1 MINLY
6 SINNTEYSKNGDATL
21 QPLRCELTMAIN
33 GGWQLELELPYD
45 KDEKWKLVEEGTV
58 VRVTLGCV
66 REQATVQQRFRVY
79 DYRKTL
85 TSLVAIAF
93 PVAMESTQDAPID
106 NLAITNKTGVEAM
119 ALLQAKTNKYTL
131 YTDITKRGTTS
142 ISNSNLNYA
151 IASGESGCFIDVW
164 GGECVYDNLTYKVL
178 SQIGDKNNA
187 SKYPVIYG
195 RNMTGIDYERDD
207 SGMVTRIYPISS
219 DGIRLNGNGY
229 VDSPIIH
236 NYPIIHARFMSAPYQ
251 LVIDKETDNSATA
264 TATRTALA
272 AIKTASMT
280 PSHDITISL
289 ISGAV
294 RVPFDYIKKHKSGDE
309 NQAGIIDSVQAMA
322 TAEIYHET
330 LKSKANKAIKD
341 GMTDEN
347 NGAFVVADKYL
358 EKNWEWHENTS
369 VTPHAWWY
377 GYEGDGDSVYARNE
391 YIKIG
396 KYYEY
401 FNDDGYWEEYKRI
414 PSIDLYH
421 NDDGSWS
428 IGYREGYYAHNEYV
442 YATVD
447 GTMQEWWYDSD
458 GWYVADSS
466 GASDFGWHGDSSSG
480 IWFGEEDAGSE
491 DKSKYL
497 HDCWAFIDGTY
508 YFFDQYGYTDADPVH
523 SLPDYPW
530 GRQVDEK
537 TGKEW
542 FGNTDKSVGAKW
554 LYNQWI
560 KLDGDYYYVDSEGYV
575 RDENDSVNAVVNAYV
590 TGLASL
596 KTVCNTQRDTLYT
609 LLYQQMTAWCNRQ
622 YEAGIDKPVVT
633 IRVDMADLSKTDEY
647 KDYAQLEKICLGDV
661 VECID
666 SEHGINTQERVI
678 GLTYDCIRGYNKNIV
693 IGHTEASLGSIL
705 STNTGGGSVP
715 SGFDTSA
722 IETALTT
729 QGNAIATLQNGK
741 QDKLTAGENITIVN
755 NVISATGGGHGLE
768 YWIETSESLY
778 RAINEE
784 IYDFSCDDAYLSQ
797 GIDFTMKSAMGG
809 ERNYTS
815 TGKVVAAYGQF
826 WQQYGRTQ
834 ELFTGI
840 VLISTDEDSA
850 KYKCNNIEFAPTTTT
865 IDEHIVYVNT
875 ANYFLYNTTILDDGG
890 LINTGEHE
898 SWNAFVEYVKA
909 NAGIIIYTRILKDA
923 GIGVGDKV
931 VWGGNRYSASDEF
944 PFFVEDNGI
953 VHGKKFIAKGRHK
966 GTSGDT
972 NFIKTQNHEVGNW
985 QNGNGWTRCMV
996 TRISASTAPIVAGHT
1011 SNAHPMIIV
1020 ASLEPIDFEW
1030 GWSDETMQPPYG
1042 VAEWGTA
1049 DTYPLYAG
1057 GYDNCFGYAKETVTY
1072 NGATWYILA
1081 IDTYWWEGGT
1091 AIAGVSVFDFNYYDA
1106 EEPKAGDAGL
1116 ALLATAHATDKTL
1129 VTMEIATEG
1138 DIIKYYTD
1146 EKTIIDID
1154 EDGNAIVNEI
1164 TTAAGS
1170 LTSQMAT
1177 KQNLLTAG
1185 ENITI
1190 VDNVIS
1196 ATGGGGGDANIV
1208 ELTQAEYDALPSS
1221 KLSDD
1226 TLYMVYFDGG
1236 QTLDPNYNYYKYGEN
1251 DEIVVRV
1258 YHEGQADQEV
1268 LWFFN
1273 NWTATALDNS
1283 IPAELQ
1289 AWKPTNTQPIYSDS
1303 YAEVGGAQTS
1313 WVGFYAN
1320 SIRSWNITLATS
1332 YIGKVNAVVN
1342 PFPTSTGQQTNGYY
1356 SPYVYIQDS
1365 PPYTKIY
1372 FNNHEYTHKVTANPS
1387 GTATNTLNK
1396 IEIDGTV
1403 YGISGGGGGGS
1414 HSRTLL
1420 YGTNVTTVGQFKL
1433 NDDISN
1439 YDDIEVVV
1447 GFATGGSKT
1456 TFRFD
1461 ASWFMNSF
1469 PYVAGA
1475 TSSTN
1480 HYLACIYATYYV
1492 RIIMGDSANKLYM
1505 TETNS
1510 LMIEE
1515 VYGIK
1520 YS

>member
-85 TSLVAIAF
+85 KSLVAIAF

-178 SQIGDKNNA
+178 AQIGDKNNA

-219 DGIRLNGNGY
+219 DGIRLNGSGY

-236 NYPIIHARFMSAPYQ
+236 NYPIVHARFMSAPYQ

-280 PSHDITISL
+280 PSHNITISL

-341 GMTDEN
+341 GMMDEN

-358 EKNWEWHENTS
+358 EKNWEWHEDQT
-369 VTPHAWWY
+369 VEPYAWWY
-377 GYEGDGDSVYARNE
+377 GYDAQGVGDSVYARNE

-421 NDDGSWS
+421 NDNGSWS

-442 YATVD
+442 YMTVNEQ
-447 GTMQEWWYDSD
+447 MEEWWYDSD

-542 FGNTDKSVGAKW
+542 FGNTNKSIGAKW

-575 RDENDSVNAVVNAYV
+575 RDENDSVDAVVNAYV

-596 KTVCNTQRDTLYT
+596 KTVCNTQRDTLYA
-609 LLYQQMTAWCNRQ
+609 LLYQQMTAWCNKQ

-647 KDYAQLEKICLGDV
+647 KNYAQLEKICLGDV

-741 QDKLTAGENITIVN
+741 QDKLTAGDNITIVN
-755 NVISATGGGHGLE
+755 NVISATGGGAGLQ
-768 YWIETSESLY
+768 YWHETATRFY
-778 RAINEE
+778 REGIHEGLSADDY
-784 IYDFSCDDAYLSQ
+784 IYTTCNWN
-797 GIDFTMKSAMGG
+797 
-809 ERNYTS
+809 NY
-815 TGKVVAAYGQF
+815 V
-826 WQQYGRTQ
+826 
-834 ELFTGI
+834 
-840 VLISTDEDSA
+840 
-850 KYKCNNIEFAPTTTT
+850 
-865 IDEHIVYVNT
+865 
-875 ANYFLYNTTILDDGG
+875 GG
-890 LINTGEHE
+890 LIQGYEYRKLTEDPTIMGVFGYGSNHNIAIVGLSENAVKWQWRARQSTDD
-898 SWNAFVEYVKA
+898 WNAMA
-909 NAGIIIYTRILKDA
+909 DYT
-923 GIGVGDKV
+923 
-931 VWGGNRYSASDEF
+931 
-944 PFFVEDNGI
+944 
-953 VHGKKFIAKGRHK
+953 
-966 GTSGDT
+966 GTMYNVS
-972 NFIKTQNHEVGNW
+972 F
-985 QNGNGWTRCMV
+985 
-996 TRISASTAPIVAGHT
+996 
-1011 SNAHPMIIV
+1011 
-1020 ASLEPIDFEW
+1020 
-1030 GWSDETMQPPYG
+1030 
-1042 VAEWGTA
+1042 
-1049 DTYPLYAG
+1049 
-1057 GYDNCFGYAKETVTY
+1057 TY
-1072 NGATWYILA
+1072 NGVTWYASIIRVLSGGSGSSGTVEGITYVDNTILPSN
-1081 IDTYWWEGGT
+1081 D
-1091 AIAGVSVFDFNYYDA
+1091 
-1106 EEPKAGDAGL
+1106 DAGAIYL
-1116 ALLATAHATDKTL
+1116 AKHF
-1129 VTMEIATEG
+1129 
-1138 DIIKYYTD
+1138 
-1146 EKTIIDID
+1146 IDID
-1154 EDGNAIVNEI
+1154 NATDEVSVTCEIGTQSYAFKYGGESKIFASIDIDGNAVFKEV
-1164 TTAAGS
+1164 TTDAGS
-1170 LTSQMAT
+1170 LTSQMAS
-1177 KQNLLTAG
+1177 KQDVLTAG
-1185 ENITI
+1185 SNVQINN
-1190 VDNVIS
+1190 NVIS
-1196 ATGGGGGDANIV
+1196 ATDTTYTAGDNIDITNGIISSPNDVLIGASEPTSATGNNGNAYYKYNVTSETIEDQVTLPTFVDDQSTQVAITDFENYTKIKFVYTDINLNIHSDVWNISTLPQTTNPQWGQGGDIFIANGYNYIVCGRDSNGLWIKECGNHLQELYACYDVNDYEVDKEYVKIEGEWYQASSGGGGSGGKITLLASP
-1208 ELTQAEYDALPSS
+1208 PSGS
-1221 KLSDD
+1221 TSFPL
-1226 TLYMVYFDGG
+1226 
-1236 QTLDPNYNYYKYGEN
+1236 
-1251 DEIVVRV
+1251 
-1258 YHEGQADQEV
+1258 
-1268 LWFFN
+1268 
-1273 NWTATALDNS
+1273 
-1283 IPAELQ
+1283 
-1289 AWKPTNTQPIYSDS
+1289 NT
-1303 YAEVGGAQTS
+1303 
-1313 WVGFYAN
+1313 
-1320 SIRSWNITLATS
+1320 NITLAE
-1332 YIGKVNAVVN
+1332 AM
-1342 PFPTSTGQQTNGYY
+1342 TNFDCIMFCPAWSGGSAAIAYPPAIYPVAYFKALTNRAFTYY
-1356 SPYVYIQDS
+1356 
-1365 PPYTKIY
+1365 
-1372 FNNHEYTHKVTANPS
+1372 
-1387 GTATNTLNK
+1387 GTAGYNDVGYVN
-1396 IEIDGTV
+1396 D
-1403 YGISGGGGGGS
+1403 
-1414 HSRTLL
+1414 
-1420 YGTNVTTVGQFKL
+1420 TTVQF
-1433 NDDISN
+1433 
-1439 YDDIEVVV
+1439 
-1447 GFATGGSKT
+1447 
-1456 TFRFD
+1456 FR
-1461 ASWFMNSF
+1461 N
-1469 PYVAGA
+1469 AG
-1475 TSSTN
+1475 
-1480 HYLACIYATYYV
+1480 
-1492 RIIMGDSANKLYM
+1492 
-1505 TETNS
+1505 ETVCNA
-1510 LMIEE
+1510 I
-1515 VYGIK
+1515 YGIK
-1520 YS
+1520 Y

>member
-45 KDEKWKLVEEGTV
+45 KDEKWKLVDIGTV
-58 VRVTLGCV
+58 VRVTLGCI

-131 YTDITKRGTTS
+131 FTDITKRGTTS

-164 GGECVYDNLTYKVL
+164 GGEIVYDNLTFKVL

-219 DGIRLNGNGY
+219 DGIRLNGSGY

-236 NYPIIHARFMSAPYQ
+236 NYPIVHARFMSAPYQ

-264 TATRTALA
+264 TATRTALV
-272 AIKTASMT
+272 AIKTASMS

-294 RVPFDYIKKHKSGDE
+294 RVPFDYIKKNKSGDE

-358 EKNWEWHENTS
+358 EKNWEWHEDTS

-428 IGYREGYYAHNEYV
+428 IGYKEGYYAHNEYV
-442 YATVD
+442 YMTVE
-447 GTMQEWWYDSD
+447 GQMEEWWYDSD

-480 IWFGEEDAGSE
+480 VWFGEEDAGSE

-523 SLPDYPW
+523 SFPDYPW

-542 FGNTDKSVGAKW
+542 FGNTNKSIGAMW

-575 RDENDSVNAVVNAYV
+575 RDENDSVDAVVNAYV

-596 KTVCNTQRDTLYT
+596 KTVCNTQRDTLYA

-647 KDYAQLEKICLGDV
+647 KNYAQLEKICLGDV

-705 STNTGGGSVP
+705 NTNTGGGSVP

-755 NVISATGGGHGLE
+755 NVISAKGGAGL
-768 YWIETSESLY
+768 
-778 RAINEE
+778 
-784 IYDFSCDDAYLSQ
+784 
-797 GIDFTMKSAMGG
+797 
-809 ERNYTS
+809 
-815 TGKVVAAYGQF
+815 QF
-826 WQQYGRTQ
+826 WHETPTRFYREGTH
-834 ELFTGI
+834 EGI
-840 VLISTDEDSA
+840 SGL
-850 KYKCNNIEFAPTTTT
+850 
-865 IDEHIVYVNT
+865 
-875 ANYFLYNTTILDDGG
+875 ANYLKPSNNEIGYW
-890 LINTGEHE
+890 E
-898 SWNAFVEYVKA
+898 S
-909 NAGIIIYTRILKDA
+909 
-923 GIGVGDKV
+923 
-931 VWGGNRYSASDEF
+931 
-944 PFFVEDNGI
+944 
-953 VHGKKFIAKGRHK
+953 
-966 GTSGDT
+966 
-972 NFIKTQNHEVGNW
+972 
-985 QNGNGWTRCMV
+985 GNGWTQAIVIRLTGD
-996 TRISASTAPIVAGHT
+996 TRNVIMGYTTSAGNH
-1011 SNAHPMIIV
+1011 HPHICF
-1020 ASLEPIDFEW
+1020 ASQDVLDFEW
-1030 GWSDETMQPPYG
+1030 AWADGTLHPPYG
-1042 VAEWGTA
+1042 ITSWNNKA
-1049 DTYPLYAG
+1049 TYP
-1057 GYDNCFGYAKETVTY
+1057 VT
-1072 NGATWYILA
+1072 
-1081 IDTYWWEGGT
+1081 
-1091 AIAGVSVFDFNYYDA
+1091 
-1106 EEPKAGDAGL
+1106 AGDYHYVYATGTTTYQGESWNVLLVDCVYWDGGDDIDSTEGITMFSQGAWGHKPSAGEVGL
-1116 ALLATAHATDKTL
+1116 ALLTTAQAKPYVDIITEIGTENYTYKHSSSDKT
-1129 VTMEIATEG
+1129 
-1138 DIIKYYTD
+1138 YSS
-1146 EKTIIDID
+1146 IDT
-1154 EDGNAIVNEI
+1154 DGNAVFKEV
-1164 TTAAGS
+1164 TTDKGS
-1170 LTSQMAT
+1170 LTSQLNA
-1177 KQNLLTAG
+1177 KQNNLTAG
-1185 ENITI
+1185 ANVSING
-1190 VDNVIS
+1190 DVIS
-1196 ATGGGGGDANIV
+1196 ATDTTYSDFAGTAHGLVPANSDSEHKFLRNDGVWAMVSGGGKAWGGYNIPTSDIGSDGDYYYQFNQNDEVAITYVKINGTWYKIEGGDA
-1208 ELTQAEYDALPSS
+1208 
-1221 KLSDD
+1221 
-1226 TLYMVYFDGG
+1226 
-1236 QTLDPNYNYYKYGEN
+1236 
-1251 DEIVVRV
+1251 
-1258 YHEGQADQEV
+1258 
-1268 LWFFN
+1268 
-1273 NWTATALDNS
+1273 
-1283 IPAELQ
+1283 
-1289 AWKPTNTQPIYSDS
+1289 
-1303 YAEVGGAQTS
+1303 
-1313 WVGFYAN
+1313 
-1320 SIRSWNITLATS
+1320 
-1332 YIGKVNAVVN
+1332 
-1342 PFPTSTGQQTNGYY
+1342 
-1356 SPYVYIQDS
+1356 
-1365 PPYTKIY
+1365 
-1372 FNNHEYTHKVTANPS
+1372 
-1387 GTATNTLNK
+1387 
-1396 IEIDGTV
+1396 
-1403 YGISGGGGGGS
+1403 GGGEYCS
-1414 HSRTLL
+1414 S
-1420 YGTNVTTVGQFKL
+1420 YGQFNL
-1433 NDDISN
+1433 DG
-1439 YDDIEVVV
+1439 V
-1447 GFATGGSKT
+1447 GNNVGLEA
-1456 TFRFD
+1456 
-1461 ASWFMNSF
+1461 
-1469 PYVAGA
+1469 
-1475 TSSTN
+1475 
-1480 HYLACIYATYYV
+1480 YL
-1492 RIIMGDSANKLYM
+1492 L
-1505 TETNS
+1505 
-1510 LMIEE
+1510 
-1515 VYGIK
+1515 
-1520 YS
+1520 

>member
-106 NLAITNKTGVEAM
+106 NLVITNKTGVEAM

-178 SQIGDKNNA
+178 AQIGDKNNA

-236 NYPIIHARFMSAPYQ
+236 SYPIVHARFMSAPYQ

-272 AIKTASMT
+272 AIKTASMS
-280 PSHDITISL
+280 PSHNITISL

-358 EKNWEWHENTS
+358 EKNWEWHEDTS

-428 IGYREGYYAHNEYV
+428 IGYKEGYYAHNEYV
-442 YATVD
+442 YMTVE
-447 GTMQEWWYDSD
+447 GQMEEWWYDSD

-542 FGNTDKSVGAKW
+542 FGNTNKSIGAKW

-575 RDENDSVNAVVNAYV
+575 RNENDSVDAVVNAYV

-596 KTVCNTQRDTLYT
+596 KTVCNTQRDTLYA

-705 STNTGGGSVP
+705 STNTSGGSVP

-741 QDKLTAGENITIVN
+741 QDKLTAGDNITIVN
-755 NVISATGGGHGLE
+755 NVISATGGGAGLQ
-768 YWIETSESLY
+768 YWHETTNRFY
-778 RAINEE
+778 REGTHE
-784 IYDFSCDDAYLSQ
+784 
-797 GIDFTMKSAMGG
+797 GISG
-809 ERNYTS
+809 
-815 TGKVVAAYGQF
+815 
-826 WQQYGRTQ
+826 
-834 ELFTGI
+834 L
-840 VLISTDEDSA
+840 
-850 KYKCNNIEFAPTTTT
+850 
-865 IDEHIVYVNT
+865 
-875 ANYFLYNTTILDDGG
+875 ANYLKPSTNEIGYWESGHGWSRCIVVRLKGNPRNVIMGYTLQTGNKHPILCFAS
-890 LINTGEHE
+890 N
-898 SWNAFVEYVKA
+898 
-909 NAGIIIYTRILKDA
+909 
-923 GIGVGDKV
+923 
-931 VWGGNRYSASDEF
+931 SA
-944 PFFVEDNGI
+944 
-953 VHGKKFIAKGRHK
+953 
-966 GTSGDT
+966 
-972 NFIKTQNHEVGNW
+972 
-985 QNGNGWTRCMV
+985 
-996 TRISASTAPIVAGHT
+996 
-1011 SNAHPMIIV
+1011 
-1020 ASLEPIDFEW
+1020 LDFEW
-1030 GWSDETMQPPYG
+1030 GWSNDTLHPPFG
-1042 VAEWGTA
+1042 ITEWQDKSTYPVPTEGYDWYFGYGTA
-1049 DTYPLYAG
+1049 TATYEGTTWNILAVDCLYWDGGDGIDSTDGLSGFSLGKWDNKPDISLVGYDLLDAANAVPYTEVVTEVGTENYAFKYGGDDKTFTYIDIDGNALFKEITTDAGTLTAQMAAKQDNIRAGTNITIGADGKTISATDTTYSDFAGSSHGLVPANSDSEQKFLRNDGVWAMVTGGGKAWG
-1057 GYDNCFGYAKETVTY
+1057 GYSIPTSDIGSDGDYYYQFNQNDEVAITY
-1072 NGATWYILA
+1072 VKINGTWYK
-1081 IDTYWWEGGT
+1081 IDG
-1091 AIAGVSVFDFNYYDA
+1091 
-1106 EEPKAGDAGL
+1106 GDAG
-1116 ALLATAHATDKTL
+1116 
-1129 VTMEIATEG
+1129 
-1138 DIIKYYTD
+1138 
-1146 EKTIIDID
+1146 
-1154 EDGNAIVNEI
+1154 
-1164 TTAAGS
+1164 
-1170 LTSQMAT
+1170 
-1177 KQNLLTAG
+1177 G
-1185 ENITI
+1185 E
-1190 VDNVIS
+1190 
-1196 ATGGGGGDANIV
+1196 
-1208 ELTQAEYDALPSS
+1208 EYCSS
-1221 KLSDD
+1221 
-1226 TLYMVYFDGG
+1226 Y
-1236 QTLDPNYNYYKYGEN
+1236 
-1251 DEIVVRV
+1251 
-1258 YHEGQADQEV
+1258 
-1268 LWFFN
+1268 
-1273 NWTATALDNS
+1273 
-1283 IPAELQ
+1283 
-1289 AWKPTNTQPIYSDS
+1289 
-1303 YAEVGGAQTS
+1303 
-1313 WVGFYAN
+1313 
-1320 SIRSWNITLATS
+1320 
-1332 YIGKVNAVVN
+1332 
-1342 PFPTSTGQQTNGYY
+1342 
-1356 SPYVYIQDS
+1356 
-1365 PPYTKIY
+1365 
-1372 FNNHEYTHKVTANPS
+1372 
-1387 GTATNTLNK
+1387 
-1396 IEIDGTV
+1396 
-1403 YGISGGGGGGS
+1403 
-1414 HSRTLL
+1414 
-1420 YGTNVTTVGQFKL
+1420 GQFNL
-1433 NDDISN
+1433 DGVGNNVGLEDYIS
-1439 YDDIEVVV
+1439 
-1447 GFATGGSKT
+1447 
-1456 TFRFD
+1456 
-1461 ASWFMNSF
+1461 
-1469 PYVAGA
+1469 
-1475 TSSTN
+1475 
-1480 HYLACIYATYYV
+1480 
-1492 RIIMGDSANKLYM
+1492 
-1505 TETNS
+1505 
-1510 LMIEE
+1510 
-1515 VYGIK
+1515 
-1520 YS
+1520 

>member
-45 KDEKWKLVEEGTV
+45 KDEKWKLVDIGTV
-58 VRVTLGCV
+58 VRVTLGCI

-142 ISNSNLNYA
+142 ISNSNLNYV

-164 GGECVYDNLTYKVL
+164 GGEIVYDNLTFKVF

-195 RNMTGIDYERDD
+195 RNMTGIEYERDD

-219 DGIRLNGNGY
+219 DGIRLNGSGY

-236 NYPIIHARFMSAPYQ
+236 NYPIVHARFMSAPYQ

-272 AIKTASMT
+272 AIKTASMSL
-280 PSHDITISL
+280 SHDITISL

-294 RVPFDYIKKHKSGDE
+294 RVPFDYIKKNKSGDE

-341 GMTDEN
+341 GMMDEN

-358 EKNWEWHENTS
+358 EKNWEWHEDTS

-428 IGYREGYYAHNEYV
+428 IGYKEGYYAHNEYV
-442 YATVD
+442 YMTVE
-447 GTMQEWWYDSD
+447 GQMEEWWYDSE

-508 YFFDQYGYTDADPVH
+508 YFFDQYGFTDADPVH

-542 FGNTDKSVGAKW
+542 FGNTNKSIGAKW

-575 RDENDSVNAVVNAYV
+575 RDENDSVDAVVNAYV
-590 TGLASL
+590 TGLANL

-647 KDYAQLEKICLGDV
+647 KNYTQLERICLGDV

-741 QDKLTAGENITIVN
+741 QDKLTAGDNITIVN
-755 NVISATGGGHGLE
+755 NVISATGGAGLQ
-768 YWIETSESLY
+768 YWHE
-778 RAINEE
+778 
-784 IYDFSCDDAYLSQ
+784 
-797 GIDFTMKSAMGG
+797 
-809 ERNYTS
+809 
-815 TGKVVAAYGQF
+815 
-826 WQQYGRTQ
+826 
-834 ELFTGI
+834 
-840 VLISTDEDSA
+840 
-850 KYKCNNIEFAPTTTT
+850 
-865 IDEHIVYVNT
+865 T
-875 ANYFLYNTTILDDGG
+875 ANRFYREGTHEGISGLANYLKPSNNEIGYWQRGQGWSRCIVVRLKGNPRNVIMGYTLQTGNKHPILC
-890 LINTGEHE
+890 
-898 SWNAFVEYVKA
+898 F
-909 NAGIIIYTRILKDA
+909 
-923 GIGVGDKV
+923 
-931 VWGGNRYSASDEF
+931 ASNS
-944 PFFVEDNGI
+944 V
-953 VHGKKFIAKGRHK
+953 
-966 GTSGDT
+966 
-972 NFIKTQNHEVGNW
+972 
-985 QNGNGWTRCMV
+985 
-996 TRISASTAPIVAGHT
+996 
-1011 SNAHPMIIV
+1011 
-1020 ASLEPIDFEW
+1020 LDFEW
-1030 GWSDETMQPPYG
+1030 GWSNNTLNPPYG
-1042 VAEWGTA
+1042 VTEWQDKSTYPVPTEGYDWYFGWGTA
-1049 DTYPLYAG
+1049 TAIYEGTTWNILAVDCLYWDGGDEIDSTDGLSGFSLGKWNNKPDISLVGYDLLETANAVPYTEVVVEIGTDTYAFKYG
-1057 GYDNCFGYAKETVTY
+1057 GD
-1072 NGATWYILA
+1072 
-1081 IDTYWWEGGT
+1081 
-1091 AIAGVSVFDFNYYDA
+1091 
-1106 EEPKAGDAGL
+1106 
-1116 ALLATAHATDKTL
+1116 DKT
-1129 VTMEIATEG
+1129 
-1138 DIIKYYTD
+1138 YTYVD
-1146 EKTIIDID
+1146 T
-1154 EDGNAIVNEI
+1154 DGNALFKEI
-1164 TTAAGS
+1164 TTDAGS
-1170 LTSQMAT
+1170 LTQQMAQ

-1185 ENITI
+1185 SNIQINEGT
-1190 VDNVIS
+1190 IS
-1196 ATGGGGGDANIV
+1196 ATDTTYEEFDGDSAGLVPAVQTQSGKFLKDDGTWDDAGGGTDV
-1208 ELTQAEYDALPSS
+1208 E
-1221 KLSDD
+1221 
-1226 TLYMVYFDGG
+1226 
-1236 QTLDPNYNYYKYGEN
+1236 
-1251 DEIVVRV
+1251 
-1258 YHEGQADQEV
+1258 
-1268 LWFFN
+1268 
-1273 NWTATALDNS
+1273 
-1283 IPAELQ
+1283 
-1289 AWKPTNTQPIYSDS
+1289 
-1303 YAEVGGAQTS
+1303 
-1313 WVGFYAN
+1313 
-1320 SIRSWNITLATS
+1320 
-1332 YIGKVNAVVN
+1332 
-1342 PFPTSTGQQTNGYY
+1342 
-1356 SPYVYIQDS
+1356 
-1365 PPYTKIY
+1365 
-1372 FNNHEYTHKVTANPS
+1372 ANPS
-1387 GTATNTLNK
+1387 GSATNTLTK
-1396 IEIDGTV
+1396 LRIDDTI
-1403 YGISGGGGGGS
+1403 YGISGGGGGSFVDMSIGEYNQLPSADKLDATKLYLLSGTGTDYALIDESAGNVQKEGS
-1414 HSRTLL
+1414 MNFVLTSSSTTAVWNGGSSIGGQVTFAAIDITNIHEIKYELTTGTCYAHNNSNVEEQTTVNFQLIVGILSSVPSSWMNPSSFITKNIHKYTNTTYTQAECTLDVSNYTGVVYIGFMAHGWNATFQNLGYDVEIKTNPIIKYKDVKYAQISNAIL
-1420 YGTNVTTVGQFKL
+1420 YGTSAPIVSGDEIDGDL
-1433 NDDISN
+1433 YILLDSN
-1439 YDDIEVVV
+1439 N
-1447 GFATGGSKT
+1447 SKQGE
-1456 TFRFD
+1456 
-1461 ASWFMNSF
+1461 
-1469 PYVAGA
+1469 Y
-1475 TSSTN
+1475 
-1480 HYLACIYATYYV
+1480 
-1492 RIIMGDSANKLYM
+1492 LYM
-1505 TETNS
+1505 NNS
-1510 LMIEE
+1510 WVQIE
-1515 VYGIK
+1515 
-1520 YS
+1520 

>member
-178 SQIGDKNNA
+178 AQIGDKNNA

-219 DGIRLNGNGY
+219 DGIRLNGSGY
-229 VDSPIIH
+229 VDSPIIL
-236 NYPIIHARFMSAPYQ
+236 NYPIVHARFMSAPYQ

-280 PSHDITISL
+280 PSHNITISL

-294 RVPFDYIKKHKSGDE
+294 RVPFDYIKKNKSGDE

-341 GMTDEN
+341 GMMDEN

-358 EKNWEWHENTS
+358 EKNWEWHEDTS

-377 GYEGDGDSVYARNE
+377 GYEGVGDSVYARNE
-391 YIKIG
+391 YKKIG

-401 FNDDGYWEEYKRI
+401 FNNDGYWEEYKRI

-508 YFFDQYGYTDADPVH
+508 YFFDQYGFTDADPVH

-530 GRQVDEK
+530 DRQVDEK

-542 FGNTDKSVGAKW
+542 FGNPDKSIGAKW

-575 RDENDSVNAVVNAYV
+575 RDENDSVDAVVNAYV

-741 QDKLTAGENITIVN
+741 QDKLTAGDNITIVN
-755 NVISATGGGHGLE
+755 NVISATGGAGLQ
-768 YWIETSESLY
+768 YWHETPTKFY
-778 RAINEE
+778 REGIHEGM
-784 IYDFSCDDAYLSQ
+784 DA
-797 GIDFTMKSAMGG
+797 D
-809 ERNYTS
+809 
-815 TGKVVAAYGQF
+815 
-826 WQQYGRTQ
+826 
-834 ELFTGI
+834 
-840 VLISTDEDSA
+840 
-850 KYKCNNIEFAPTTTT
+850 
-865 IDEHIVYVNT
+865 
-875 ANYFLYNTTILDDGG
+875 ANYK
-890 LINTGEHE
+890 HE
-898 SWNAFVEYVKA
+898 RSFE
-909 NAGIIIYTRILKDA
+909 
-923 GIGVGDKV
+923 IGH
-931 VWGGNRYSASDEF
+931 YL
-944 PFFVEDNGI
+944 NG
-953 VHGKKFIAKGRHK
+953 
-966 GTSGDT
+966 
-972 NFIKTQNHEVGNW
+972 Q
-985 QNGNGWTRCMV
+985 GWSRCMV
-996 TRISASTAPIVAGHT
+996 TRISASSDNIVVGYT
-1011 SNAHPMIIV
+1011 SNAHPMIVV
-1020 ASLEPIDFEW
+1020 ASLDTLDNFQW
-1030 GWSDETMQPPYG
+1030 GWSNNTFDKPYG
-1042 VAEWGTA
+1042 VTEWNNKN
-1049 DTYPLYAG
+1049 TYPLYAG
-1057 GYDNCFGYAKETVTY
+1057 GYENYFGYATGTVTY
-1072 NGATWYILA
+1072 NGETWNILL
-1081 IDTYWWEGGT
+1081 IDTYWWSGGSVMKDAT
-1091 AIAGVSVFDFNYYDA
+1091 IFTFNEYSASEPNVS
-1106 EEPKAGDAGL
+1106 GAGL
-1116 ALLATAHATDKTL
+1116 ALLQQSHASASMEVVTEIGTQSYAFKYGGSGKTF
-1129 VTMEIATEG
+1129 T
-1138 DIIKYYTD
+1138 Y
-1146 EKTIIDID
+1146 IDT
-1154 EDGNAIVNEI
+1154 DGNALFKEI
-1164 TTAAGS
+1164 TTDAGT
-1170 LTSQMAT
+1170 LTQQMAR

-1185 ENITI
+1185 ANIQINGDT
-1190 VDNVIS
+1190 IS
-1196 ATGGGGGDANIV
+1196 AT
-1208 ELTQAEYDALPSS
+1208 
-1221 KLSDD
+1221 D
-1226 TLYMVYFDGG
+1226 TTYEEFDGDSAG
-1236 QTLDPNYNYYKYGEN
+1236 LVPSVTTPTGKY
-1251 DEIVVRV
+1251 
-1258 YHEGQADQEV
+1258 
-1268 LWFFN
+1268 LK
-1273 NWTATALDNS
+1273 DN
-1283 IPAELQ
+1283 
-1289 AWKPTNTQPIYSDS
+1289 
-1303 YAEVGGAQTS
+1303 
-1313 WVGFYAN
+1313 
-1320 SIRSWNITLATS
+1320 
-1332 YIGKVNAVVN
+1332 
-1342 PFPTSTGQQTNGYY
+1342 
-1356 SPYVYIQDS
+1356 
-1365 PPYTKIY
+1365 
-1372 FNNHEYTHKVTANPS
+1372 
-1387 GTATNTLNK
+1387 GTWDTP
-1396 IEIDGTV
+1396 
-1403 YGISGGGGGGS
+1403 SGGGGGGGG
-1414 HSRTLL
+1414 HLTLL
-1420 YGTNVTTVGQFKL
+1420 ASPPSGSTYFPLNTNITL
-1433 NDDISN
+1433 NDDMTN
-1439 YDDIEVVV
+1439 YDCIMFCPAYV
-1447 GFATGGSKT
+1447 GDPSSIAYPP
-1456 TFRFD
+1456 
-1461 ASWFMNSF
+1461 AIF
-1469 PYVAGA
+1469 PVDYFK
-1475 TSSTN
+1475 SLTN
-1480 HYLACIYATYYV
+1480 RAFTYYASAGYNDIGYV
-1492 RIIMGDSANKLYM
+1492 DDTTIIVYRNGGEVCCNA
-1505 TETNS
+1505 
-1510 LMIEE
+1510 

-1520 YS
+1520 Y

>member
-142 ISNSNLNYA
+142 ISNSNVNYA

-178 SQIGDKNNA
+178 AQMGDKNNA

-195 RNMTGIDYERDD
+195 RNMTGIEYERDD

-219 DGIRLNGNGY
+219 DGIRLNGSGY

-236 NYPIIHARFMSAPYQ
+236 NYPIVHARFMSSPYQ

-272 AIKTASMT
+272 AIKTASAL
-280 PSHDITISL
+280 PSHNITISL

-369 VTPHAWWY
+369 ITPHAWWY

-497 HDCWAFIDGTY
+497 HECWAFIDGTY
-508 YFFDQYGYTDADPVH
+508 YFFDQYGFTDADPVH

-542 FGNTDKSVGAKW
+542 FGNTNKSIGAKW

-575 RDENDSVNAVVNAYV
+575 RDEGDSVDAVVNAYA

-596 KTVCNTQRDTLYT
+596 KTVCNTQRDTLYA

-647 KDYAQLEKICLGDV
+647 KNYAQLEKICLGDV

-755 NVISATGGGHGLE
+755 NVISATGGGGHGLE
-768 YWIETSESLY
+768 YWTETSESLY

-784 IYDFSCDDAYLSQ
+784 IYDFSGDAQFLLEN
-797 GIDFTMKSAMGG
+797 GVDIT
-809 ERNYTS
+809 YTS
-815 TGKVVAAYGQF
+815 TYYSPRKYTSSGKAVGALGHYYDGGSNPENGFV
-826 WQQYGRTQ
+826 
-834 ELFTGI
+834 LF
-840 VLISTDEDSA
+840 STDPDAVKVLAELNGLSPQRNEA
-850 KYKCNNIEFAPTTTT
+850 ISISYKGQT
-865 IDEHIVYVNT
+865 IYTNGQIFN
-875 ANYFLYNTTILDDGG
+875 AGSNTTITETSG
-890 LINTGEHE
+890 LVDVGTFDSYSE
-898 SWNAFVEYVKA
+898 FVNYVL
-909 NAGIIIYTRILKDA
+909 NNSGLEIHTELLKQT

-931 VWGGNRYSASDEF
+931 VWGGNRYSSSDEF
-944 PFFVEDNGI
+944 PFYVTDDGL
-953 VHGKKFIAKGRHK
+953 VYGKKHISKGVHD
-966 GTSGDT
+966 GISGDEGT
-972 NFIKTQNHEVGNW
+972 VRIGQEIGNYV
-985 QNGNGWTRCMV
+985 NGDGWTRCLVFRMKN
-996 TRISASTAPIVAGHT
+996 TTAPYIMGVGEQSWDTMQIVIAT
-1011 SNAHPMIIV
+1011 TNQAD
-1020 ASLEPIDFEW
+1020 LDFEW
-1030 GWSDETMQPPYG
+1030 GYSNNTLTEPYG
-1042 VAEWGTA
+1042 VEEWFDKDEYT
-1049 DTYPLYAG
+1049 G
-1057 GYDNCFGYAKETVTY
+1057 GYDTASVTY
-1072 NGATWYILA
+1072 NGKTWYCLQIHPARKYGFGCAISGISKVFSAAYNDDAATNGLKLLQA
-1081 IDTYWWEGGT
+1081 CHAVDHIEVITEIGTENYAFKYGGDYTDITYIDT
-1091 AIAGVSVFDFNYYDA
+1091 
-1106 EEPKAGDAGL
+1106 
-1116 ALLATAHATDKTL
+1116 
-1129 VTMEIATEG
+1129 
-1138 DIIKYYTD
+1138 
-1146 EKTIIDID
+1146 
-1154 EDGNAIVNEI
+1154 DGNALFKEI
-1164 TTAAGS
+1164 TTDAGS
-1170 LTSQMAT
+1170 LTSQMAR

-1185 ENITI
+1185 ENIQINGDT
-1190 VDNVIS
+1190 IS
-1196 ATGGGGGDANIV
+1196 ATDTTYEEFDGNGAGLVPAVQTQSGKFLKDDGTWADAGGGGG
-1208 ELTQAEYDALPSS
+1208 S
-1221 KLSDD
+1221 
-1226 TLYMVYFDGG
+1226 
-1236 QTLDPNYNYYKYGEN
+1236 
-1251 DEIVVRV
+1251 
-1258 YHEGQADQEV
+1258 
-1268 LWFFN
+1268 
-1273 NWTATALDNS
+1273 
-1283 IPAELQ
+1283 
-1289 AWKPTNTQPIYSDS
+1289 
-1303 YAEVGGAQTS
+1303 
-1313 WVGFYAN
+1313 
-1320 SIRSWNITLATS
+1320 
-1332 YIGKVNAVVN
+1332 
-1342 PFPTSTGQQTNGYY
+1342 
-1356 SPYVYIQDS
+1356 
-1365 PPYTKIY
+1365 
-1372 FNNHEYTHKVTANPS
+1372 
-1387 GTATNTLNK
+1387 
-1396 IEIDGTV
+1396 
-1403 YGISGGGGGGS
+1403 GS

-1420 YGTNVTTVGQFKL
+1420 YDTNVTTAGQFTL
-1433 NDDISN
+1433 NDDLSN

-1461 ASWFMNSF
+1461 ANWFINEF

-1480 HYLACIYATYYV
+1480 HYLANVYDQYYI
-1492 RIIMGDSANKLYM
+1492 RLIMGDSINKLYM
-1505 TETNS
+1505 TETNY

-1520 YS
+1520 Y

>member
-45 KDEKWKLVEEGTV
+45 NDEKWKLVEEGTV
-58 VRVTLGCV
+58 VRVTLGCI

-85 TSLVAIAF
+85 KSLVVIAF

-131 YTDITKRGTTS
+131 YTDITKSGTTS

-178 SQIGDKNNA
+178 AQIGDKNNA

-229 VDSPIIH
+229 VNSPIIL
-236 NYPIIHARFMSAPYQ
+236 NYPIVHARFMSAPYQ

-272 AIKTASMT
+272 AIKTSSMT
-280 PSHDITISL
+280 PSHNITISL

-322 TAEIYHET
+322 TAELYHET

-341 GMTDEN
+341 GMMDEN

-358 EKNWEWHENTS
+358 EKNWEWHEDTS

-442 YATVD
+442 YMTVE
-447 GTMQEWWYDSD
+447 GQMEEWWYDSD

-575 RDENDSVNAVVNAYV
+575 RDEGDSVDAVVNAYV

-596 KTVCNTQRDTLYT
+596 KTVCNTQRDTLYA

-647 KDYAQLEKICLGDV
+647 KNYSQLEKICLGDV

-755 NVISATGGGHGLE
+755 NVISAAGGAGLQ
-768 YWIETSESLY
+768 YWHE
-778 RAINEE
+778 
-784 IYDFSCDDAYLSQ
+784 
-797 GIDFTMKSAMGG
+797 
-809 ERNYTS
+809 
-815 TGKVVAAYGQF
+815 
-826 WQQYGRTQ
+826 
-834 ELFTGI
+834 
-840 VLISTDEDSA
+840 
-850 KYKCNNIEFAPTTTT
+850 
-865 IDEHIVYVNT
+865 T
-875 ANYFLYNTTILDDGG
+875 ANRFYREGV
-890 LINTGEHE
+890 HE
-898 SWNAFVEYVKA
+898 GISGDEGTVKVGQEIGNYV
-909 NAGIIIYTRILKDA
+909 
-923 GIGVGDKV
+923 VGD
-931 VWGGNRYSASDEF
+931 
-944 PFFVEDNGI
+944 
-953 VHGKKFIAKGRHK
+953 
-966 GTSGDT
+966 
-972 NFIKTQNHEVGNW
+972 
-985 QNGNGWTRCMV
+985 GWTRCLVFRMKN
-996 TRISASTAPIVAGHT
+996 TTAPYIMGIGEQSWDTMQIVIAT
-1011 SNAHPMIIV
+1011 TNQAD
-1020 ASLEPIDFEW
+1020 LDFEW
-1030 GWSDETMQPPYG
+1030 GYSNNTLVEPYG
-1042 VAEWGTA
+1042 VEEWFDKDEYT
-1049 DTYPLYAG
+1049 G
-1057 GYDNCFGYAKETVTY
+1057 GYDTASVTY
-1072 NGATWYILA
+1072 NGKTWYCLQIHPARKYNFGCSISGISKTFSATYNDDAATNGLKLLQA
-1081 IDTYWWEGGT
+1081 CHAVDHVEVVTEIGTDTYAFKYGGDDKTYSYIDT
-1091 AIAGVSVFDFNYYDA
+1091 N
-1106 EEPKAGDAGL
+1106 
-1116 ALLATAHATDKTL
+1116 
-1129 VTMEIATEG
+1129 
-1138 DIIKYYTD
+1138 
-1146 EKTIIDID
+1146 
-1154 EDGNAIVNEI
+1154 GNALFKEI
-1164 TTAAGS
+1164 TTDAGS
-1170 LTSQMAT
+1170 LTSQMAR

-1185 ENITI
+1185 A
-1190 VDNVIS
+1190 NVQINGGTIS
-1196 ATGGGGGDANIV
+1196 ATDTTYEEFDGDDAGLVPAVETQSGKFLKDDGTWATPGGGGGSANIV

-1226 TLYMVYFDGG
+1226 TMYMVYFDGG
-1236 QTLDPNYNYYKYGEN
+1236 QTLDPNYNYYKYGDN

-1258 YHEGQADQEV
+1258 YHEGQSDQEIRWYFHNYTQV
-1268 LWFFN
+1268 ASL
-1273 NWTATALDNS
+1273 
-1283 IPAELQ
+1283 IPIPSELG
-1289 AWKPTNTQPIYSDS
+1289 AYLSGTNTAKAYTANTSTVCGWIAITDDLGGRMGIYSTDWGA
-1303 YAEVGGAQTS
+1303 YLTGPIDAMVVIGGGAEQ
-1313 WVGFYAN
+1313 
-1320 SIRSWNITLATS
+1320 
-1332 YIGKVNAVVN
+1332 
-1342 PFPTSTGQQTNGYY
+1342 STTY
-1356 SPYVYIQDS
+1356 SDPYVYIQDN
-1365 PPYTKIY
+1365 PPFTKIY
-1372 FNNHEYTHKVTANPS
+1372 YNTHEFTHKVTANPS
-1387 GTATNTLNK
+1387 EAATETLQK
-1396 IEIDGTV
+1396 LKVDGIV
-1403 YGISGGGGGGS
+1403 YGVSGS
-1414 HSRTLL
+1414 NQIT
-1420 YGTNVTTVGQFKL
+1420 YGTTAPTGDA
-1433 NDDISN
+1433 NDGDLYILLDGN
-1439 YDDIEVVV
+1439 N
-1447 GFATGGSKT
+1447 SKQGE
-1456 TFRFD
+1456 
-1461 ASWFMNSF
+1461 
-1469 PYVAGA
+1469 Y
-1475 TSSTN
+1475 
-1480 HYLACIYATYYV
+1480 
-1492 RIIMGDSANKLYM
+1492 LYM
-1505 TETNS
+1505 NNAWVQ
-1510 LMIEE
+1510 IE
-1515 VYGIK
+1515 
-1520 YS
+1520 

>member
-131 YTDITKRGTTS
+131 YTDITKSGTTS

-178 SQIGDKNNA
+178 AQIGDKNNA

-229 VDSPIIH
+229 VNSPIIL
-236 NYPIIHARFMSAPYQ
+236 NYPIVHARFMSAPYQ

-280 PSHDITISL
+280 PSHNITISL

-294 RVPFDYIKKHKSGDE
+294 RVPFDYIKKNKSGDE

-341 GMTDEN
+341 GMMDEN

-358 EKNWEWHENTS
+358 EKNWEWHEDQT
-369 VTPHAWWY
+369 VEPYAWWY
-377 GYEGDGDSVYARNE
+377 GYDAQGVGDSVYARNE

-442 YATVD
+442 YMTVE
-447 GTMQEWWYDSD
+447 GQMEEWWYDSD

-542 FGNTDKSVGAKW
+542 FGNTNKSIGAKW

-575 RDENDSVNAVVNAYV
+575 RDENDSVDAVVNAYV

-609 LLYQQMTAWCNRQ
+609 LLYQQMTAWCNRK

-755 NVISATGGGHGLE
+755 NVISATGGAGLQYWHETANRFYREGVHEGLSADGYIYTSCNWNNYVGGFAQGYE
-768 YWIETSESLY
+768 YKKLTEDPAIMGVFGYGSNHNIVIVGLKENAVKWQW
-778 RAINEE
+778 RARQSTNEW
-784 IYDFSCDDAYLSQ
+784 
-797 GIDFTMKSAMGG
+797 SAMAD
-809 ERNYTS
+809 YTG
-815 TGKVVAAYGQF
+815 TM
-826 WQQYGRTQ
+826 
-834 ELFTGI
+834 
-840 VLISTDEDSA
+840 
-850 KYKCNNIEFAPTTTT
+850 
-865 IDEHIVYVNT
+865 
-875 ANYFLYNTTILDDGG
+875 YN
-890 LINTGEHE
+890 
-898 SWNAFVEYVKA
+898 
-909 NAGIIIYTRILKDA
+909 
-923 GIGVGDKV
+923 
-931 VWGGNRYSASDEF
+931 
-944 PFFVEDNGI
+944 
-953 VHGKKFIAKGRHK
+953 
-966 GTSGDT
+966 
-972 NFIKTQNHEVGNW
+972 
-985 QNGNGWTRCMV
+985 V
-996 TRISASTAPIVAGHT
+996 T
-1011 SNAHPMIIV
+1011 
-1020 ASLEPIDFEW
+1020 F
-1030 GWSDETMQPPYG
+1030 
-1042 VAEWGTA
+1042 
-1049 DTYPLYAG
+1049 
-1057 GYDNCFGYAKETVTY
+1057 TY
-1072 NGATWYILA
+1072 NGVTWYASIIRVLSTSGGTGGTVEGIEYVDNTIMPSNDDTGAIYLA
-1081 IDTYWWEGGT
+1081 KHFIEVNNATDEVSVVCEMGTQSYAFKYGGDDKIYTFIDT
-1091 AIAGVSVFDFNYYDA
+1091 
-1106 EEPKAGDAGL
+1106 
-1116 ALLATAHATDKTL
+1116 
-1129 VTMEIATEG
+1129 
-1138 DIIKYYTD
+1138 
-1146 EKTIIDID
+1146 
-1154 EDGNAIVNEI
+1154 DGNALFKEI
-1164 TTAAGS
+1164 TTDAGS
-1170 LTSQMAT
+1170 LTSQMAQ

-1185 ENITI
+1185 ENIQI
-1190 VDNVIS
+1190 NGDVIS
-1196 ATGGGGGDANIV
+1196 ATDTTYEEFDGDDAGLVPAVETQSGKFLKDDGTWDDAGGGTEVEANPSGSATSTLTKLRVDDIIYGIGGGGSGASVV
-1208 ELTQAEYDALPSS
+1208 ELTQAQYNALTPAEKTNGSIYMTHDGGYDFISYDNGKIIVRVNNNTNETLWFFNGFTKESTDMAIPQELVPYLPDHTTPTQVMQA
-1221 KLSDD
+1221 KAWTDD
-1226 TLYMVYFDGG
+1226 TSTTTNGWIGFVYVGTANVKIRSWTPNFTQLTAGTFWAVLDINGSYAEGG
-1236 QTLDPNYNYYKYGEN
+1236 QTLPYSAPTEGLSLLPNRIYYN
-1251 DEIVVRV
+1251 
-1258 YHEGQADQEV
+1258 
-1268 LWFFN
+1268 
-1273 NWTATALDNS
+1273 
-1283 IPAELQ
+1283 
-1289 AWKPTNTQPIYSDS
+1289 
-1303 YAEVGGAQTS
+1303 
-1313 WVGFYAN
+1313 
-1320 SIRSWNITLATS
+1320 
-1332 YIGKVNAVVN
+1332 
-1342 PFPTSTGQQTNGYY
+1342 
-1356 SPYVYIQDS
+1356 
-1365 PPYTKIY
+1365 
-1372 FNNHEYTHKVTANPS
+1372 
-1387 GTATNTLNK
+1387 NTLYADNAGS
-1396 IEIDGTV
+1396 DGTSNQ
-1403 YGISGGGGGGS
+1403 I
-1414 HSRTLL
+1414 T
-1420 YGTNVTTVGQFKL
+1420 YGTTTPTGDA
-1433 NDDISN
+1433 NDGDLYILLDGN
-1439 YDDIEVVV
+1439 N
-1447 GFATGGSKT
+1447 SKQGE
-1456 TFRFD
+1456 
-1461 ASWFMNSF
+1461 
-1469 PYVAGA
+1469 Y
-1475 TSSTN
+1475 
-1480 HYLACIYATYYV
+1480 
-1492 RIIMGDSANKLYM
+1492 LYM
-1505 TETNS
+1505 NNAWVQ
-1510 LMIEE
+1510 IE
-1515 VYGIK
+1515 
-1520 YS
+1520 